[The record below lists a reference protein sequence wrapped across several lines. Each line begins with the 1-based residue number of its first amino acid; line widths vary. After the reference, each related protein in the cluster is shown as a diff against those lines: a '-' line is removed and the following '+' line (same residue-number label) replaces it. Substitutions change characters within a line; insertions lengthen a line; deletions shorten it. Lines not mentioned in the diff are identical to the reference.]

1 MDELFQQILLL
12 IKQNRRLVSIFKI
25 NNCKTVIPRLFS
37 FKNQYTYS
45 IFKNMIEISRVP
57 LETLPPI
64 IKINPSA
71 ISCRI
76 ASNKIIITNK

>member
-1 MDELFQQILLL
+1 
-12 IKQNRRLVSIFKI
+12 
-25 NNCKTVIPRLFS
+25 
-37 FKNQYTYS
+37 
-45 IFKNMIEISRVP
+45 MIEISRVP